1 MKLNPI
7 SDNIIVVPEKKE
19 LKTKEGILLP
29 ESVEKEKPQ
38 VGEVVAVGPGKLS
51 ENGERSKM
59 QVKKGDM
66 VLFAKY
72 SPQEIKMDGKEY
84 FILKEDDILAIIS

>member
-19 LKTKEGILLP
+19 LKTKGGILLP

-38 VGEVVAVGPGKLS
+38 VGEVVAAGPGKLS
-51 ENGERSKM
+51 ENGERLKM

-72 SPQEIKMDGKEY
+72 SPQEIKMDEKEY

>member
-19 LKTKEGILLP
+19 LKTKGGILLP

-38 VGEVVAVGPGKLS
+38 VGEVIAAGPGKLS
-51 ENGERSKM
+51 ENGERVKM

-66 VLFAKY
+66 VLFTKY
-72 SPQEIKMDGKEY
+72 SPQEIKMDDKEY
-84 FILKEDDILAIIS
+84 LILKEDDILAIIS

>member
-19 LKTKEGILLP
+19 LKTKGGILLP

-38 VGEVVAVGPGKLS
+38 IGEVVSVGPGKLS
-51 ENGERSKM
+51 EKGERLKM

-84 FILKEDDILAIIS
+84 LILKEDDILAIIS

>member
-19 LKTKEGILLP
+19 LKTKGGILLP

-38 VGEVVAVGPGKLS
+38 VGEVVAAGPGKLS
-51 ENGERSKM
+51 ENGERLKM

>member
-1 MKLNPI
+1 MKLSPI

-19 LKTKEGILLP
+19 LKTKGGILLP

-51 ENGERSKM
+51 ENGERLKM

-72 SPQEIKMDGKEY
+72 SPQEIKMDEKEY
-84 FILKEDDILAIIS
+84 FILKEDDVLAIIS

>member
-19 LKTKEGILLP
+19 LKTKGGILLP

-51 ENGERSKM
+51 ENGERLKM

-84 FILKEDDILAIIS
+84 FILKEDDVLAIIS